1 MKWKFFF
8 MTWFY
13 SVVFNTILLTFFIVW
28 PLPSYLTFKEGAQEV
43 LWQGGFIGLFSLPFS
58 MPGLLVLILA
68 CNLTQFFMDAQKRFL
83 TIVIFSLSGVFAGY
97 LLLWAVIGIS
107 PFREVLAGVG
117 ISCGS
122 VLAALLINKRFFYKV
137 FMPGYKRVSRP
148 VELAPNKAS
157 V

>member
-1 MKWKFFF
+1 
-8 MTWFY
+8 
-13 SVVFNTILLTFFIVW
+13 
-28 PLPSYLTFKEGAQEV
+28 
-43 LWQGGFIGLFSLPFS
+43 
-58 MPGLLVLILA
+58 LLVLILA